1 MAVSPAVGVGKLSR
15 VTSIYLD
22 WNATAPLS
30 AAARAAWLAAQDEAW
45 ANPASVHEP
54 GQRARHQLDQ
64 AKAVCARLL
73 GCRVHELVVTSG
85 GTEAN
90 ALAIHAAVTA
100 RAQGPVRGVG
110 GDDAGP
116 LILASA
122 IDHSSVL
129 RNAELHGRLVRLPV
143 DQHGRLSPETLRAA
157 LAPGPRTPDAGPALV
172 CLQFANNELGT
183 RQDIAAL
190 LAVVRAVSPATRV
203 LLDCAQG
210 AGKVAIDLGTL
221 DVDFASI
228 AGHKFGAPKGVGLLF
243 VKSGVRIPPLIS
255 GGRQQ
260 QDRRSGTEDAAGI
273 AALAAALAAALEH
286 ASDED
291 IRQRLLLESAFAR
304 VARDL
309 PQARWLAHAAE
320 RLPNTLSLA
329 HPGIANEALVMRLDL
344 AGIAVST
351 GAACMAARGDPS
363 HVIAALGLDA
373 SLTRGVIR
381 VSIGPATTVDDL
393 DAFAFAYVRE
403 VRALLG

>member
-1 MAVSPAVGVGKLSR
+1 MPN
-15 VTSIYLD
+15 IYLD

-30 AAARAAWLAAQDEAW
+30 AVARAAWLAAQDDAW
-45 ANPASVHEP
+45 GNPGSVHDQ
-54 GQRARHQLDQ
+54 GQRARHAIDQ
-64 AKAVCARLL
+64 AKATCARLL
-73 GCRVHELVVTSG
+73 GCKTHELIVTSG

-90 ALAIHAAVTA
+90 ALAIHAAAESATTS
-100 RAQGPVRGVG
+100 
-110 GDDAGP
+110 AGKPP

-129 RNAELHGRLVRLPV
+129 RNAELYGHLVKLPV
-143 DQHGRLSPETLRAA
+143 DQQGRLPPQAVQE
-157 LAPGPRTPDAGPALV
+157 GMKENPALV

-183 RQDIAAL
+183 RQDVAAL
-190 LAVVRAVSPATRV
+190 VAAVRATSPQTRV

-210 AGKVAIDLGTL
+210 AGKAVIDLRAL

-228 AGHKFGAPKGVGLLF
+228 AGHKFGAPKGVGLLY
-243 VKSGVRIPPLIS
+243 VKSGVRLPPLIA

-273 AALAAALAAALEH
+273 AALAAALSAATAH
-286 ASDED
+286 AEEED

-304 VARDL
+304 IALDL
-309 PQARWLAHAAE
+309 PQARWLAHAAD

-351 GAACMAARGDPS
+351 GAACMAARGEAS

-381 VSIGPATTVDDL
+381 ISIGPATTAADL
-393 DAFAFAYVRE
+393 DAFTFAYVRE
-403 VRALLG
+403 VRALQR